1 MSYLSRVKSI
11 AIPSEIP
18 LVRLNIDTVGQFAY
32 TGIFTEW
39 FGVQLFGR
47 TADHTLKFG
56 HDVLFLK
63 KIHENV

>member
-1 MSYLSRVKSI
+1 MSYLSRVKII

-18 LVRLNIDTVGQFAY
+18 LVRLNIDTVGKFAY
-32 TGIFTEW
+32 RPTGIFTEW

-56 HDVLFLK
+56 HDVLF
-63 KIHENV
+63 